1 MDLDS
6 LLAQG
11 PLFVFSLIFMLGIVV
26 VIHELGHYLV
36 GRWTGA
42 AAESFSVGFGA
53 PIFERRDRNGTR
65 WRINRIPFG
74 GFVAF
79 VAKPEHFHDM
89 ANPPRGK
96 AISEVPLGQ
105 RSLIMLAG
113 PVANFLL
120 AILIFSVIFLVNGEA
135 RQAVSVSS
143 VQAGSPAERAGL
155 MVGDRFVEVDGTPVE
170 NTRSV
175 LIPIQLGSGKD
186 IPIEV
191 DRGGVPVSL
200 TVVPERVVRDNG
212 IGQRQALGTIGIG
225 LAPEPL
231 EPKRFNA
238 ATALVAGV
246 VETGETVELSMQ
258 LLGRIVTGKEPLN
271 QLSGPVG
278 IGDVTR
284 RVITQTVGAD
294 HLSWQQRL
302 LSGTLFILQ
311 LCALVSVGIGLFNL
325 LPLPVLDGGHLVF
338 NAYEAIAGKA
348 VPEKVQEASL
358 TVGLV
363 LLIGIAAF
371 VTWGDIV
378 ETGVF
383 ASNGG

>member
-1 MDLDS
+1 MDS

-36 GRWTGA
+36 GRWFGA
-42 AAESFSVGFGA
+42 AAESFSVGFGK
-53 PIFERRDRNGTR
+53 PIVERRDRNGTR

-79 VAKPEHFHDM
+79 VANPEHFREM
-89 ANPPRGK
+89 ADPPSGK
-96 AISEVPLGQ
+96 AISEVPLGG

-113 PVANFLL
+113 PAANFLL
-120 AILIFSVIFLVNGEA
+120 AILIFTLIFLVNGEA
-135 RQAVSVSS
+135 RQAVSIASVSP
-143 VQAGSPAERAGL
+143 GSPAEQAGL
-155 MVGDRFVEVDGTPVE
+155 MAGDRFVEVDGSAVE
-170 NTRSV
+170 NIRSV
-175 LIPIQLGSGKD
+175 LVPIQLGSGRQ
-186 IPIEV
+186 IPVDV

-200 TVVPERVVRDNG
+200 TLVPERVVRDNG
-212 IGQRQALGTIGIG
+212 IGQKQALGTIGVR
-225 LAPEPL
+225 LDPRPL
-231 EPKRFNA
+231 PPRQFNP

-246 VETGETVELSMQ
+246 TETGETISLSVH
-258 LLGRIVTGKEPLN
+258 LLGRIVTGQEPLN

-284 RVITQTVGAD
+284 RVVTQTIGAD
-294 HLSWQQRL
+294 HLTVGERL
-302 LSGTLFILQ
+302 LSGALFILQ

-363 LLIGIAAF
+363 LLMGIAAI

-383 ASNGG
+383 ASSGS